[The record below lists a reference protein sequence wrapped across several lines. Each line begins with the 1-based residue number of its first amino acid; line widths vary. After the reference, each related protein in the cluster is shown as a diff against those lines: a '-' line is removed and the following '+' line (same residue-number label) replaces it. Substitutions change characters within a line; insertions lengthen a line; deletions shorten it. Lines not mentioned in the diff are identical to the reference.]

1 MKLRVITATRGSSL
15 HLIATVRSVEAL
27 ELFVHHVLVC
37 PAREQLRLEL
47 QFPRC
52 QVVVQQDAGLYA
64 ALNTGMDAGEP
75 DDFYTWL
82 NDDDCLRPEEFR
94 RALARLADD
103 PALDAVYGRV
113 SLVDTLTAG
122 LGELPVARRPD
133 DLPALLASGIM
144 PLAQPGTVFRWRVA
158 GRIGRFDPS
167 YQLAG
172 DLDYFVRA
180 VRAGLCFGF
189 HDGKVAQFRLHDG
202 QLSKQEAVAISEHA
216 RAIAALPRIP
226 AGAARRRFRWDNRWV
241 YWQRI
246 RQHGFVRMNTLYR
259 RA

>member
-27 ELFVHHVLVC
+27 ELFAHHILVC
-37 PAREQLRLEL
+37 PVREQLKLEL

-52 QVVVQQDAGLYA
+52 RVVVQQGEGLYA
-64 ALNTGMDAGEP
+64 ALNTGMGAGQP
-75 DDFYTWL
+75 DDFFTWL
-82 NDDDCLRPEEFR
+82 NDDDCLKPEEFR
-94 RALARLADD
+94 RALAQLAGN
-103 PALDAVYGRV
+103 PSLDAVYGRV
-113 SLVDTLTAG
+113 SLVDGLTSS

-158 GRIGRFDPS
+158 DQVGPFDPS

-172 DLDYFVRA
+172 DLDFFVRA
-180 VRAGLCFGF
+180 VRAGLRFGF
-189 HDGKVAQFRLHDG
+189 HDGDVAWFRLHAG
-202 QLSKQEAVAISEHA
+202 QLSKQEAAAASEHA

-259 RA
+259 RG